1 MNFYLLREK
10 SDTNVIFKNTGE
22 DYDSKECDKCGGVRS
37 PIKNPLKV
45 QLRDDKTSDFYK
57 LLGSNIIGNG
67 IQDILKRHH
76 FKGFKL
82 SPIEIEVKNEERLL
96 DKELFKIARI
106 EATGKGGF
114 LQDHLGNKIPH
125 CETCGAFL
133 NILRISEGL
142 SVDEKEW
149 DGSDIFYF
157 NNWYGNLIITEAVYN
172 VLNESNTQNV
182 RFIHLREFSNDYRR
196 RLK

>member
-22 DYDSKECDKCGGVRS
+22 DYDSKECDKCGEVRS

-57 LLGSNIIGNG
+57 LLGSNIIGSG
-67 IQDILKRHH
+67 IQDILIRHH

-114 LQDHLGNKIPH
+114 LQDHLGNTIPH
-125 CETCGAFL
+125 CDTCGAFL

-157 NNWYGNLIITEAVYN
+157 NGTVI
-172 VLNESNTQNV
+172 
-182 RFIHLREFSNDYRR
+182 
-196 RLK
+196 

>member
-10 SDTNVIFKNTGE
+10 SGTNVLFKNTGE
-22 DYDSKECDKCGGVRS
+22 DKNRRECDKCGGVQS
-37 PIKNPLKV
+37 IIKNPLKV
-45 QLRDDKTSDFYK
+45 QLRDDKTSDFYQMM
-57 LLGSNIIGNG
+57 GNNIIGSG
-67 IQDILKRHH
+67 IQDTLIRHN

-82 SPIEIEVKNEERLL
+82 SPIEIKNEERLL
-96 DKELFKIARI
+96 DKELFNLARI

-125 CETCGAFL
+125 CETCGTFL

-157 NNWYGNLIITEAVYN
+157 NNWYGNLIITEDVYK

-182 RFIHLREFSNDYRR
+182 RFINLREFSNDYRR
-196 RLK
+196 SLK

>member
-1 MNFYLLREK
+1 MNFYLLKEK
-10 SDTNVIFKNTGE
+10 SGTNVLFKTTGE
-22 DYDSKECDKCGGVRS
+22 DYNRRKCGKCGGVQS
-37 PIKNPLKV
+37 IIKNPLKV

-57 LLGSNIIGNG
+57 MIGNNIIGSG
-67 IQDILKRHH
+67 IQDILIRHN

-96 DKELFKIARI
+96 DKELLNLTRI
-106 EATGKGGF
+106 EAIGKGGF
-114 LQDHLGNKIPH
+114 LQDHLGNKVPH
-125 CETCGAFL
+125 CDNCGTFL

-157 NNWYGNLIITEAVYN
+157 NNWYGNLIISEAVYN

-182 RFIHLREFSNDYRR
+182 RFINLREFSNDYRR
-196 RLK
+196 SLK